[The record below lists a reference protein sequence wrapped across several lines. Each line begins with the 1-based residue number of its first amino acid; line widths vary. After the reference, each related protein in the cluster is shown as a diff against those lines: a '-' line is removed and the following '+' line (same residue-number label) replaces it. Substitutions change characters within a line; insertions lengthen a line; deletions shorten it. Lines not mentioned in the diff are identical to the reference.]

1 MGKFLTPALEE
12 IAFMC
17 RKALKQ
23 GLLVK
28 YDVKA
33 INKYQKVV
41 IKQTMHTIW
50 RREQLKEVLLAE
62 TPEKKIETQKLIKSF
77 IF

>member
-12 IAFMC
+12 IAFTC

-23 GLLVK
+23 GLIIK
-28 YDVKA
+28 YDAKA
-33 INKYQKVV
+33 INRYQKIV
-41 IKQTMHTIW
+41 IKETKHTIW
-50 RREQLKEVLLAE
+50 SKEKLKEVLLAE